1 MKEYLTD
8 AGRDML
14 AGMLAGE
21 NTIKYTKVQM
31 GDGTLSTSQHYKK
44 MTALVNVVA
53 TLDVDS
59 VVVTSDNIVKVAAVF
74 TNKELTSGFYYREKG
89 IFATDGKKEVLFAYA
104 NSGSEAEWIEPP
116 TVELVE
122 KKIVSLYKEYQD
134 TETELKIEVAS
145 GIYTTTDDF
154 KIKTDEIS
162 EEFEKITQS
171 YEPVTKNLCNAVDG
185 MPDLNTTN
193 QIVSVLLEPGEYTL
207 AFRRD
212 NTTSVQYIIESVDYD
227 LTPNSALSSG
237 GGLKNIVKGIN
248 TRQFSVS
255 GSTYIAVKSTAEIT
269 VWDMQIETGDAYTG
283 YEEHAQS
290 LRTLTTSVT
299 LLENENKD
307 ISTKLEGIDSSMEEM
322 STTLSNKIEGL
333 QMIYDAGK
341 TDYEI
346 DYAGSSYNNIE
357 INLNNFVLK
366 CIDGNKSGEVRFT
379 KPIDFRNTSR
389 LLYNVSA
396 YNNGTA
402 NIMRIYIGTT
412 VGANDLASFD
422 IPLQKGINGFNLP
435 DAVKINSGAYLTFIV
450 GVSAGNTAN
459 MRFNKVYMDNKYQD
473 YFNKTS
479 KMEDLYFMKYYSYL
493 QNNIGNLFAKST
505 TANDKI
511 ESNGRSFTRTV
522 NDPALFVKFKHES
535 SSGSYSDGYAI
546 LSTTKRGC
554 SVGTPGNAYGAL
566 ANDIY
571 TEMTPNGNTVYVAY
585 MGSSWSNID
594 RPCVATTSGISTTI
608 TDAVYYRSGSSIK
621 NKDKYNKFI
630 LTVADFLLFD
640 EQDDLNMSDKRIAT
654 LEDRVAKLEKL
665 ISG

>member
-299 LLENENKD
+299 LLKNENKD

>member
-154 KIKTDEIS
+154 KEKTDEIS
-162 EEFEKITQS
+162 EEFEKIEKS
-171 YEPVTKNLCNAVDG
+171 YDPITKNLCNALDG
-185 MPDLNTTN
+185 MPELSTTS
-193 QIVSVLLEPGEYTL
+193 QIISVLLEPGEYML
-207 AFRRD
+207 AFRKD
-212 NTTSVQYIIESVDYD
+212 NTISAQYTIESVDYD
-227 LTPNSALSSG
+227 LTPNGALSSG
-237 GGLKNIVKGIN
+237 GGLKEFVNGLN
-248 TRQFSVS
+248 TRQFSIS
-255 GSTYIAVKSTAEIT
+255 SSTYITAKSTKEIQ
-269 VWDMQIETGDAYTG
+269 VWDMQIEAGDTYTG

-290 LRTLTTSVT
+290 LRTLTTDIT
-299 LLENENKD
+299 LLQNENKATSD
-307 ISTKLEGIDSSMEEM
+307 KLAETNSNIEGM
-322 STTLSNKIEGL
+322 SATLSNKIEGL

-341 TDYEI
+341 TEYEI
-346 DYAGSSYNNIE
+346 DSAGSSDNNTE
-357 INLNNFVLK
+357 INSNNFVLK
-366 CIDGNKSGEVRFT
+366 CIDGNRSGEVRFT
-379 KPIDFRNTSR
+379 KPIDFRNASR
-389 LLYNVSA
+389 LLYNVIT

-412 VGANDLASFD
+412 AGANDLASFD

-450 GVSAGNTAN
+450 GVSAGNTAR
-459 MRFNKVYMDNKYQD
+459 MCFYKVYTDNQYQD

-479 KMEDLYFMKYYSYL
+479 KMEDFYFMKYYSYL
-493 QNNIGNLFAKST
+493 QNNIGKLFAKST

-522 NDPALFVKFKHES
+522 NDPALLVKFKYES
-535 SSGSYSDGYAI
+535 GSGSYSDGYAI

-585 MGSSWSNID
+585 MGSSWLNID
-594 RPCVATTSGISTTI
+594 RTCIATTGGISTTI
-608 TDAVYYRSGSSIK
+608 TDAVYYRNGSSTK

-640 EQDDLNMSDKRIAT
+640 GQDDLNMSDKRIAA
-654 LEDRVAKLEKL
+654 LEERVTKLEKL
-665 ISG
+665 ISE

>member
-154 KIKTDEIS
+154 KKKTDEIS
-162 EEFEKITQS
+162 EEFEKIEKS
-171 YEPVTKNLCNAVDG
+171 YDPITKNLCNALDG
-185 MPDLNTTN
+185 MPELSTTS
-193 QIVSVLLEPGEYTL
+193 QIISVLLEPGEYTL
-207 AFRRD
+207 AFRKD
-212 NTTSVQYIIESVDYD
+212 NTISAQYTIESVDYD
-227 LTPNSALSSG
+227 LTPNGALSSG
-237 GGLKNIVKGIN
+237 GGLKDFVRGLN
-248 TRQFSVS
+248 TRQFSTS
-255 GSTYIAVKSTAEIT
+255 GAAYIAIKSTEEMQ
-269 VWDMQIETGDAYTG
+269 VWDMQIEAGDTYTG

-290 LRTLTTSVT
+290 LRTLTTDIT
-299 LLENENKD
+299 LLRNENKATSD
-307 ISTKLEGIDSSMEEM
+307 KLAETNSNIEGM
-322 STTLSNKIEGL
+322 SATLSNKIEGL

-341 TDYEI
+341 TEYEI
-346 DYAGSSYNNIE
+346 DSAGSSDNNTE
-357 INLNNFVLK
+357 INSNNFVLK
-366 CIDGNKSGEVRFT
+366 CIDGYRTGEVRFT
-379 KPIDFRNTSR
+379 KPIDFRNASR
-389 LLYNVSA
+389 LLYNVIT

-412 VGANDLASFD
+412 AGANDLASFD

-450 GVSAGNTAN
+450 GVSAGDTAR
-459 MRFNKVYMDNKYQD
+459 MCFYKVYTDNQYQD
-473 YFNKTS
+473 YFNKKS
-479 KMEDLYFMKYYSYL
+479 KMEDFYFMKYYSYL

-522 NDPALFVKFKHES
+522 NDPALFVKFKHEI

-566 ANDIY
+566 ADDIY

-585 MGSSWSNID
+585 MGFSWSNMDLTCI
-594 RPCVATTSGISTTI
+594 ATTGGISTTI
-608 TDAVYYRSGSSIK
+608 TDAVYYRNGSSTK

-640 EQDDLNMSDKRIAT
+640 GQDDLNISDKRIAA

>member
-59 VVVTSDNIVKVAAVF
+59 VVVTSDNIVKIAAVF

-154 KIKTDEIS
+154 KKKSDEIS
-162 EEFEKITQS
+162 EEFEKIEKS
-171 YEPVTKNLCNAVDG
+171 YEPITKNLCNALDG
-185 MPDLNTTN
+185 MPELSTTS
-193 QIVSVLLEPGEYTL
+193 QIISVLLEPGEYTL
-207 AFRRD
+207 AFRND
-212 NTTSVQYIIESVDYD
+212 NTISAQYTIESVDYD
-227 LTPNSALSSG
+227 LTPNGALSSG
-237 GGLKNIVKGIN
+237 GGLKDFVNGLN
-248 TRQFSVS
+248 TRQFSIS
-255 GSTYIAVKSTAEIT
+255 SSAYITIKSTKEIH
-269 VWDMQIETGDAYTG
+269 VWDMQIEAGDTYTG

-290 LRTLTTSVT
+290 LRTLTTDIT
-299 LLENENKD
+299 LLQKENKATSDKLAETNSD
-307 ISTKLEGIDSSMEEM
+307 IEEM
-322 STTLSNKIEGL
+322 STTLLNKIEGL
-333 QMIYDAGK
+333 QLIYDAGK

-346 DYAGSSYNNIE
+346 DSAGSSGNNTE
-357 INLNNFVLK
+357 INSNNFVLK
-366 CIDGNKSGEVRFT
+366 CIDGNRSGEVQFT
-379 KPIDFRNTSR
+379 KPIDFRNASR
-389 LLYNVSA
+389 LLYNVIT

-402 NIMRIYIGTT
+402 NLMRIYIGTT
-412 VGANDLASFD
+412 AGANDLASFD

-450 GVSAGNTAN
+450 GVSVGNTAR
-459 MRFNKVYMDNKYQD
+459 MSFNKVYTDNQYQD

-479 KMEDLYFMKYYSYL
+479 KMEDFYFMKYYSYL

-535 SSGSYSDGYAI
+535 VSGSYSDGYAI

-594 RPCVATTSGISTTI
+594 RTCIATTGGISTTI
-608 TDAVYYRSGSSIK
+608 TDAVYYRNGSSTK

-640 EQDDLNMSDKRIAT
+640 GQDDLNMSDKRIAA
-654 LEDRVAKLEKL
+654 LEERVAKLEKL